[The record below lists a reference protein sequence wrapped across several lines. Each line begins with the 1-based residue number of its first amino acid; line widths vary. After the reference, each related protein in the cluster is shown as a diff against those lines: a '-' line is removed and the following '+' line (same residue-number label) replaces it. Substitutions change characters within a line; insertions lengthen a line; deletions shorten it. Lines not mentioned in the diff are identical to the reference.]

1 MFWGIFNLGCLHW
14 TGVDM
19 NKALKLIFLEAK
31 QSAMLTHTA
40 EGFPVVCMEP
50 QLWKRL
56 REAMEDA
63 MAPQLVQ
70 QEPVAVV
77 ETLGGYPDESRH
89 EAKWLVP
96 YRALKD
102 GDKLYTA
109 PPQRTCEGC
118 GKVAKP

>member
-63 MAPQLVQ
+63 MAPQPAQEVVDCHATGVCVQSGLRAEQPTQ
-70 QEPVAVV
+70 QEP
-77 ETLGGYPDESRH
+77 S
-89 EAKWLVP
+89 K
-96 YRALKD
+96 
-102 GDKLYTA
+102 
-109 PPQRTCEGC
+109 PPN
-118 GKVAKP
+118 